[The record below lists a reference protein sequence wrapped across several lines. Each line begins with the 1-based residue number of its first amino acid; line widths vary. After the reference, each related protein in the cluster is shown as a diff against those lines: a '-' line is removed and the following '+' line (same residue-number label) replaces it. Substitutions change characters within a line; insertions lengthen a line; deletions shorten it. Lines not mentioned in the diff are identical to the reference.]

1 MGGYR
6 KHDNIRTLNS
16 VADLSG
22 VSFGHKYPRHG
33 LLLLHWLAKGW
44 IWFNTEGKMMAAR
57 DPAFGDFGFHLFHN
71 KEQIL
76 PPLKNQ
82 SQYFEVGNFH
92 APGASALPFSQ
103 AQTGSDKSNTDRIIV
118 RMDPGC
124 VVAEVYI
131 TEHVPHLNSFG
142 AHFTYRVSRG
152 LIGSVARYT
161 PESFLQQAG
170 YIGRA
175 IENRETVVE
184 MEEPPVHEAPSRPNR
199 ICSCIIL

>member
-1 MGGYR
+1 MTGS
-6 KHDNIRTLNS
+6 LLAL
-16 VADLSG
+16 ADLSD
-22 VSFGHKYPRHG
+22 VSFGHGYPRHG
-33 LLLLHWLAKGW
+33 LRLLHWLANSW
-44 IWFNTEGKMMAAR
+44 ITFRDGKDGKMRAAC
-57 DPAFGDFGFHLFHN
+57 DPAAGAFGFRPFHN
-71 KEQIL
+71 VEKIL
-76 PPLKNQ
+76 PPLNNQ
-82 SQYFEVGNFH
+82 SKYFEVGNLYVE
-92 APGASALPFSQ
+92 GAERLPFGP
-103 AQTGSDKSNTDRIIV
+103 ARGGGDASNTDRIIV
-118 RMDPGC
+118 RMEPGL
-124 VVAEVYI
+124 VYI